1 MSMANNFKWEE
12 GVGES
17 IKISMWSA
25 VLFVRE
31 ERLRLEC
38 NSRVTVSKWEARE
51 GNVTWKVKIF
61 HIAEYCTLYEYFYT
75 WKESSLL
82 DHLPD
87 K

>member
-1 MSMANNFKWEE
+1 MQGRGGDDKLRVMSMANNFKREE

-51 GNVTWKVKIF
+51 GNVTSKVKIF
-61 HIAEYCTLYEYFYT
+61 RIAEYVYT
-75 WKESSLL
+75 V
-82 DHLPD
+82 
-87 K
+87 